1 MGFHQWFLL
10 LDIPIPLEQAPL
22 ARRDTDKTVGCARR
36 PAPSPIDGP
45 SSKPPL
51 PLDPDNSTS
60 MLMRWVYDIHDVTL
74 AEKLQRQ
81 ALRKGVTGAGGLGLS
96 G

>member
-1 MGFHQWFLL
+1 MVPPSRH
-10 LDIPIPLEQAPL
+10 IPISLEQAPL
-22 ARRDTDKTVGCARR
+22 ARRDTDKTVGWTRR